1 MKNLSLVWFLSELIR
16 EDMKNAVSKSGS
28 IIKIRTFRQL
38 AKSSDYLGLVGEGGF
53 EPPKHDATD
62 LQSIPK
68 FKSKL
73 P

>member
-1 MKNLSLVWFLSELIR
+1 
-16 EDMKNAVSKSGS
+16 MKNAVSKSGS

-62 LQSIPK
+62 LQSIHK
-68 FKSKL
+68 NGSKL
-73 P
+73 PKFRC